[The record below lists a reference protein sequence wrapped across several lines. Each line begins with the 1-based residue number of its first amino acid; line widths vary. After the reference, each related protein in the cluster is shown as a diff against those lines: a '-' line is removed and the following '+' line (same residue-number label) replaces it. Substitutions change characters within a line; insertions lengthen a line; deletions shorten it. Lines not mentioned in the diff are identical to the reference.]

1 MRMTAL
7 LVFVVLVACRTAVKR
22 VEVAIADTPAGRRC
36 LAAAEESFRRCREVG
51 RKSQCTKLRNE
62 LVLECPAPGPGE
74 TRIEEEPLPQL
85 PGWHP

>member
-36 LAAAEESFRRCREVG
+36 LTAG
-51 RKSQCTKLRNE
+51 TKLRNE

-74 TRIEEEPLPQL
+74 TPIEEEPLPQL